1 MPSPVP
7 DVSLSDI
14 TQRLTSLGAVI
25 FSGHQASHLRDAD
38 VVVTSTAVK
47 DDNPEV
53 LEAHR
58 RNIPVIP
65 RAEMLAELLKMK
77 FSVAVSG
84 IMAKQRRHP
93 WCPRSW
99 LMVDSIPPWSLVE
112 AGQYRS
118 NAKIGDGEI
127 IVAEADESDGSFSEV
142 ESLPGCHYQHRS
154 GASGLLPGY

>member
-1 MPSPVP
+1 MSGIAEVLLNLGYGITGS

-58 RNIPVIP
+58 RNIPVI
-65 RAEMLAELLKMK
+65 RA
-77 FSVAVSG
+77 
-84 IMAKQRRHP
+84 RR
-93 WCPRSW
+93 CW
-99 LMVDSIPPWSLVE
+99 L
-112 AGQYRS
+112 
-118 NAKIGDGEI
+118 N
-127 IVAEADESDGSFSEV
+127 F
-142 ESLPGCHYQHRS
+142 
-154 GASGLLPGY
+154 